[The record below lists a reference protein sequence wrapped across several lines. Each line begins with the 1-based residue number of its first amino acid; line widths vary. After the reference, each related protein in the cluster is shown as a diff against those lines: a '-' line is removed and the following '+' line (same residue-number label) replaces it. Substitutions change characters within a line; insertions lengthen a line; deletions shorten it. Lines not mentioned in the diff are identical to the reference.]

1 MIQQI
6 HLLELGFKK
15 FEHNFC
21 TDAYRKQYTP
31 LKDRYINVYNGS
43 YVLVTLSE
51 PSNEVVIGNLE
62 LNKIK
67 EFVEFLS
74 HF

>member
-1 MIQQI
+1 MIQQSD
-6 HLLELGFKK
+6 LLELGFEK

-21 TDAYRKQYTP
+21 IDAYRKQYGAS
-31 LKDRYINVYNGS
+31 KDRYINVYNGS

-51 PSNEVVIGNLE
+51 PSNEVVIGNLQ